1 MAECNHRFVHFSGQ
15 PQRVCSECSLPYI
28 EFVLERNRELEQ
40 QLQAQA
46 ELLEAALDFIDKHPA
61 DPDIS
66 TEQTEAWLKLCAK
79 RKALQEKHPPPTQ
92 RDASIRSVKVQ

>member
-46 ELLEAALDFIDKHPA
+46 ELLDEYEYLTHNGHQLSYRKGTNRYMLDDYWQAILTTSGKW
-61 DPDIS
+61 S
-66 TEQTEAWLKLCAK
+66 EVK
-79 RKALQEKHPPPTQ
+79 RKALQEKHT
-92 RDASIRSVKVQ
+92 